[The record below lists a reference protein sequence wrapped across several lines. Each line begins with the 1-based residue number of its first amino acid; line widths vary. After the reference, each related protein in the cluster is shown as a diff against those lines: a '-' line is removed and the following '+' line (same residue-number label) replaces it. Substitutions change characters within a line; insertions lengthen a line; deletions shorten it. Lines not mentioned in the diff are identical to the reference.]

1 MRFSIIAVGE
11 KMPDWVTDACQEY
24 AKRLQG
30 SFQVKLIELPLAKRT
45 KNADTAKVI
54 RDESSAIVNAIPTG
68 DTVVA
73 LDLRGKHWSTE
84 DFSHKVADWQM
95 MGNHVSFL
103 IGGPDGFDERCLSRA
118 QECWALSRLTL
129 PHPVVRIVLYE
140 QLYRAWAILNHHPY
154 HR

>member
-1 MRFSIIAVGE
+1 VRFSIIAVGE

-45 KNADTAKVI
+45 KNADTTKVI
-54 RDESSAIVNAIPTG
+54 RDESSAIANAIPAG
-68 DTVVA
+68 DTVIA

-84 DFSHKVADWQM
+84 DLSHKIANWQM
-95 MGNHVSFL
+95 MGDQVSFL

-118 QECWALSRLTL
+118 QECWALSKLTL

-140 QLYRAWAILNHHPY
+140 QLYRAWSILNHHPY

>member
-45 KNADTAKVI
+45 KNTDTAKVI

-68 DTVVA
+68 DTVIA

-84 DFSHKVADWQM
+84 DLSRKIANWQM
-95 MGNHVSFL
+95 MGDNLSFL
-103 IGGPDGFDERCLSRA
+103 IGGPDGFDERCINRA
-118 QECWALSRLTL
+118 QECWALSNLTL

-140 QLYRAWAILNHHPY
+140 QLYRAWSILNHHPY

>member
-1 MRFSIIAVGE
+1 VRFTIIAVGE

-30 SFQVKLIELPLAKRT
+30 SFQIKLVELPLAKRT
-45 KNADTAKVI
+45 KSSDPTKAI
-54 RDESSAIVNAIPTG
+54 RDETTALLDAIPQG

-84 DFSHKVADWQM
+84 DLSRKMANWQM
-95 MGNHVSFL
+95 EGNHVSFL
-103 IGGPDGFDERCLSRA
+103 IGGPDGFDDRCITKA
-118 QECWALSRLTL
+118 QECWALSKLTL

-140 QLYRAWAILNHHPY
+140 QLYRSWSILNHHPY